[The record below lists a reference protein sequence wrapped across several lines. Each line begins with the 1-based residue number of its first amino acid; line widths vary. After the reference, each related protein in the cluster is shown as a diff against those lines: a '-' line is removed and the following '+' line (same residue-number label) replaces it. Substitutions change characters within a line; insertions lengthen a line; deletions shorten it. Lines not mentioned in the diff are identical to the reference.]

1 MLHHSKTFIPVDY
14 LVEGII
20 LISQLHESVGQTY
33 NMVPEVGEQPV
44 REMTEMFRMLEK
56 TIQVSLEE
64 LPYEEWLNR
73 LQVEDDDDPLRPL
86 LPMFAE
92 KVYDG
97 RCQWEMYENMPIS
110 DTENLR
116 QYLQDVPELATCPF
130 LDQDIFEKFL
140 SSLGLA

>member
-1 MLHHSKTFIPVDY
+1 
-14 LVEGII
+14 
-20 LISQLHESVGQTY
+20 
-33 NMVPEVGEQPV
+33 MVPEMGEQPV
-44 REMTEMFRMLEK
+44 REMTKMFRMLEK
-56 TIQVSLEE
+56 TIQVSLEG

-73 LQVEDDDDPLRPL
+73 LQVENDDDPLRPL
-86 LPMFAE
+86 LPMFEE

-130 LDQDIFEKFL
+130 LDQDIFKKFL
-140 SSLGLA
+140 SSLGLALLCSNSMRVRIQLIGRRLWIARDIPHWPYLI